1 MMFEQLIEASPWQKN
16 LLGRAGFPD
25 NRGLT
30 DNPGARPGTFSLRE
44 TSMHFG
50 INRILPILS
59 FVWAMSLIL
68 LHPVMA
74 LGQDYRALSL
84 DECLALAR
92 EQNPVLS
99 ASREKVQEL
108 VADYQAARSKFF
120 PRLVLTSFYSR
131 QPPNRFAP
139 GGSTPIE
146 LFKREALTAVTGK
159 QIIFDGLKTYNNT
172 RAARYGTEAQ
182 KEEVQRTADEV
193 AFTVT
198 EAFYRLIEAKE
209 NLRVAQE
216 ALSQR
221 QEFGKLTEAF
231 YQAGKVTNLDHVRA
245 QSQVSEAEQAV
256 VEAQN
261 AVRLAKEILA
271 RTLGMKEQVQ
281 VDIKGK
287 LPQEFTAAGEIN
299 SLWQEVVKKNPEIKK
314 LDLDIVQSQTLIKAA
329 RGSYLPEVS
338 LQAGSDVRHR
348 DLGGTKPEWIAGV
361 FMEYPF
367 FEGGLTR
374 AQVAKAASQYQQL
387 LEKKRDRLN
396 GLKVD
401 LTTAWKDQ
409 ENARQG
415 VATTRQTVA
424 TNEEAY
430 ASAQALYRYGKAIG
444 LDVLQAQVDLTG
456 SRFQLIRYAVAYE
469 IGKAHVQQI
478 KGAGPFE
485 PGRQNHA
492 GVKQ

>member
-1 MMFEQLIEASPWQKN
+1 MRFTRKRL
-16 LLGRAGFPD
+16 
-25 NRGLT
+25 
-30 DNPGARPGTFSLRE
+30 
-44 TSMHFG
+44 
-50 INRILPILS
+50 
-59 FVWAMSLIL
+59 SLISS
-68 LHPVMA
+68 VAVA
-74 LGQDYRALSL
+74 LFVLQAGAAAAQGPDYQALTLDDCLSL
-84 DECLALAR
+84 AR
-92 EQNPVLS
+92 KDNPVLS
-99 ASREKVQEL
+99 ASREKIQEL
-108 VADYQAARSKFF
+108 LADLNAARSRFF
-120 PRLVLTSFYSR
+120 PRLVLTSYYMR
-131 QPPNRFAP
+131 VPPNRFSS
-139 GGSTPIE
+139 GGALTNFE
-146 LFKREALTAVTGK
+146 LFKREGVVAVTGK

-172 RAARYGTEAQ
+172 KAARYGAEAQ
-182 KEEVQRTADEV
+182 KREVQRTGDEV

-209 NLRVAQE
+209 DLKVAQE
-216 ALSQR
+216 ALRQR

-261 AVRLAKEILA
+261 AVRLAREILA
-271 RTLGMKEQVQ
+271 RTMGLTQQAQ
-281 VDIKGK
+281 VDIQGK
-287 LPQEFTAAGEIN
+287 LPQEFTAAGDMN
-299 SLWQEVVKKNPEIKK
+299 SLWQEVLKNNPEIKK
-314 LDLDIVQSQTLIKAA
+314 LDLDIAQSQTLVKAA
-329 RGSYLPEVS
+329 RGGYLPEVS

-374 AQVAKAASQYQQL
+374 AQVAKASSQRLQL

-401 LTTAWKDQ
+401 LTSAWKDQ

-415 VATTRQTVA
+415 VVTTRQTVA

-430 ASAQALYRYGKAIG
+430 ASAQTLYRHGKAIG
-444 LDVLQAQVDLTG
+444 LDVLQAQIDLTG

-469 IGKAHVQQI
+469 IGKARIQQI
-478 KGAGPFE
+478 KGAGPYE
-485 PGRQNHA
+485 PDRQNHA

>member
-1 MMFEQLIEASPWQKN
+1 MAPLEKLMRLTSKN
-16 LLGRAGFPD
+16 LSLMFSVAVAIFIFQAGAAQAQEK
-25 NRGLT
+25 NYQALT
-30 DNPGARPGTFSLRE
+30 
-44 TSMHFG
+44 
-50 INRILPILS
+50 
-59 FVWAMSLIL
+59 
-68 LHPVMA
+68 
-74 LGQDYRALSL
+74 L
-84 DECLALAR
+84 DDCLAWAR
-92 EQNPVLS
+92 KDNPVLS
-99 ASREKVQEL
+99 ASHEKIQEL
-108 VADYQAARSKFF
+108 LADYNAARSKFF
-120 PRLVLTSFYSR
+120 PRLVLTSYYMR
-131 QPPNRFAP
+131 VPPNRFSS
-139 GGSTPIE
+139 GGALTNFE
-146 LFKREALTAVTGK
+146 LFKREGVVAATGK

-172 RAARYGTEAQ
+172 KAAKYGTQAQ

-261 AVRLAKEILA
+261 AVRLAREILA
-271 RTLGMKEQVQ
+271 RTMGLTQQAQ

-287 LPQEFTAAGEIN
+287 LPQEFTAAGDLN
-299 SLWQEVVKKNPEIKK
+299 SLWQEVVNKNPEIKK

-374 AQVAKAASQYQQL
+374 AQVVKATSQYQQL

-396 GLKVD
+396 GIKVD

-409 ENARQG
+409 ENGRQG
-415 VATTRQTVA
+415 VATTKQTVA

-430 ASAQALYRYGKAIG
+430 ASAQALYRHGKAIG

-456 SRFQLIRYAVAYE
+456 SRFQLIRYAVAYQ
-469 IGKAHVQQI
+469 IGKARVQQI

-485 PGRQNHA
+485 PDRQNQA
-492 GVKQ
+492 GVRQ

>member
-1 MMFEQLIEASPWQKN
+1 MRFTSKN
-16 LLGRAGFPD
+16 L
-25 NRGLT
+25 
-30 DNPGARPGTFSLRE
+30 
-44 TSMHFG
+44 
-50 INRILPILS
+50 
-59 FVWAMSLIL
+59 SLIISL
-68 LHPVMA
+68 AAAIIILQA
-74 LGQDYRALSL
+74 EIASAQGKYYQALSL
-84 DECLALAR
+84 EDCLVMAR
-92 EQNPVLS
+92 QYNPVLA
-99 ASREKVQEL
+99 ASQEKIQEL

-120 PRLVLTSFYSR
+120 PRLVLTSYYNR
-131 QPPNRFAP
+131 VPPNRFSS
-139 GGSTPIE
+139 GGALTNFE
-146 LFKREALTAVTGK
+146 LFKREGVVAVTGK
-159 QIIFDGLKTYNNT
+159 QIIFDGLKTYYNT
-172 RAARYGTEAQ
+172 QAAKTGTQAQ
-182 KEEVQRTADEV
+182 KQEVQRTADEV

-198 EAFYRLIEAKE
+198 EAFYRLVEAKE
-209 NLRVAQE
+209 DLKVAQE

-271 RTLGMKEQVQ
+271 RTLGLKEQVQ

-287 LPQEFTAAGEIN
+287 LPQEFATAGDLN
-299 SLWQEVVKKNPEIKK
+299 SLWQEVLKSNPEIKK
-314 LDLDIVQSQTLIKAA
+314 LDLDIAQSQTLIKVA
-329 RGSYLPEVS
+329 RGGYFPEVS

-361 FMEYPF
+361 LMEYPF

-396 GLKVD
+396 GIKVD
-401 LTTAWKDQ
+401 LTSAWKDQ
-409 ENARQG
+409 ENAQQG
-415 VATTRQTVA
+415 VVTTRQTVA

-430 ASAQALYRYGKAIG
+430 ASAQALYRHGKAIG

-469 IGKAHVQQI
+469 IGKARVQQI

-485 PGRQNHA
+485 PGRQNQA

>member
-1 MMFEQLIEASPWQKN
+1 MLSEA
-16 LLGRAGFPD
+16 LLEKLMR
-25 NRGLT
+25 LT
-30 DNPGARPGTFSLRE
+30 SKDL
-44 TSMHFG
+44 
-50 INRILPILS
+50 
-59 FVWAMSLIL
+59 SLIFSVAAAIFML
-68 LHPVMA
+68 QTGAAQAQEKKYQA
-74 LGQDYRALSL
+74 LTLDDCLSL
-84 DECLALAR
+84 AR
-92 EQNPVLS
+92 KENPVLS

-120 PRLVLTSFYSR
+120 PRLVLTSYYDR
-131 QPPNRFAP
+131 VPPNRFSS
-139 GGSTPIE
+139 GGGFTNFE
-146 LFKREALTAVTGK
+146 LFKREGVVAVTGK

-287 LPQEFTAAGEIN
+287 LPQEFTAAGDIN
-299 SLWQEVVKKNPEIKK
+299 SLWQEVVNKNPEIKK

-456 SRFQLIRYAVAYE
+456 SRFQLVRYAVAYE
-469 IGKAHVQQI
+469 IGKARVQQI